1 MEMNR
6 EMNKKKK
13 RSTTTTKKIQK
24 QQTLDNDTMKKR
36 VNGALRTEQ
45 HSSVTHS
52 NCLTPKIL
60 HSKSGKTENEI
71 KKLTKDCIKLM
82 KKLTKLEK

>member
-6 EMNKKKK
+6 EKNKNKKNEAQQQL
-13 RSTTTTKKIQK
+13 KKIQK

-71 KKLTKDCIKLM
+71 
-82 KKLTKLEK
+82 EN